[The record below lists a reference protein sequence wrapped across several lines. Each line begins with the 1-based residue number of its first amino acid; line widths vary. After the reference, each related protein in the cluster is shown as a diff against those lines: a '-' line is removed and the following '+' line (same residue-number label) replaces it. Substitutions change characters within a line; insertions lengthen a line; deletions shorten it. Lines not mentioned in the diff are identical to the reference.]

1 LLHVSSANKFGAEIK
16 VLPVGLLQIQD
27 DVVVSFLQVTLI
39 RVEDDGLLTKQLSN
53 LDYSFTKTT
62 TIDLS
67 VCHNLFLVVLAHQL
81 HRQTGYGRLEIRLLG
96 VDHHSDVQITR
107 RLCFIR

>member
-53 LDYSFTKTT
+53 WIIHSPRQRQLICQSVTT
-62 TIDLS
+62 FS
-67 VCHNLFLVVLAHQL
+67 
-81 HRQTGYGRLEIRLLG
+81 LLYLRISSI
-96 VDHHSDVQITR
+96 VR
-107 RLCFIR
+107 RDMAGWK